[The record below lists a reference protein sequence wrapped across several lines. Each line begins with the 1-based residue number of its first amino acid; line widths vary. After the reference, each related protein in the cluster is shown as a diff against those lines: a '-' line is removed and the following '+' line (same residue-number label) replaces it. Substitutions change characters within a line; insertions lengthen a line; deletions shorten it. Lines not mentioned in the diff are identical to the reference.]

1 MEITKPV
8 EVDTD
13 VSLTANSD
21 QKVASQKAV
30 KAYVASAIGAAA
42 LPDPLLY
49 KGALNCSGSPNYPAA
64 DAGHVYIVSAAG
76 KIGGAS
82 GPSVEAGD
90 MLICSVDS
98 TATGTQAAVGANWD
112 ILQTNIANPANY
124 LEID

>member
-49 KGALNCSGSPNYPAA
+49 KGALNCSGAPN
-64 DAGHVYIVSAAG
+64 
-76 KIGGAS
+76 
-82 GPSVEAGD
+82 
-90 MLICSVDS
+90 
-98 TATGTQAAVGANWD
+98 
-112 ILQTNIANPANY
+112 
-124 LEID
+124 